1 MWMLTTPHDFCHEQQ
16 RLLHQGVQRMAA
28 RAVHEGQREQR
39 YPHPHRHHLKHSS
52 LSQQFCRGPR
62 QESASHIHIVI
73 TCALRVPLLSRTYVA
88 SIDRYR

>member
-39 YPHPHRHHLKHSS
+39 YPHPH
-52 LSQQFCRGPR
+52 QFCRGPR